1 MKIADLK
8 VGQKADLE
16 AKVIEVGESRTF
28 VRFGRP
34 IRVATATLEDDTGK
48 VKMSLWNEDI
58 DKVKEGDNI
67 TLTNGFCK
75 EFQGEKQVTTGKL
88 GKIEV
93 SGEGGESSKSS
104 EETAEAKTEE
114 KEEPVEEEAVE
125 EQEA

>member
-8 VGQKADLE
+8 IGQKADLE
-16 AKVIEVGESRTF
+16 ATVIEIGEVRTF

-34 IRVATATLEDDTGK
+34 LRVATATLEDDTGK

-58 DKVKEGDNI
+58 DKVREGAKI
-67 TLTNGFCK
+67 KVTNGFCK

-93 SGEGGESSKSS
+93 GGSEGSKKPKKVS
-104 EETAEAKTEE
+104 EEAET
-114 KEEPVEEEAVE
+114 VEEVDE
-125 EQEA
+125 EFEEE